1 MRGCTQPCQWYDEF
15 AFLKYNDI
23 IFASATPANSQASL
37 EARRNGKPYHICIS
51 TTPGDLNTPQGIYA
65 KQFFDNAAQFEEKM
79 YDWTPEE
86 VQNYIKKNS
95 QNDFLYIEFSYKQ
108 LGRSEE
114 WFVEQCRALNMDLFK
129 IKREILLQ
137 WNKSSDLSPFTEEQ
151 IELLYQ
157 NVKDPVTTLTID
169 NVYNIQIYKSD
180 FNWRSSLMMGVDVS
194 GGYSLDNSA
203 FTIWDPNS
211 GEIVATFKNNIIDT
225 VEFSELIY
233 KVIKTYFVNTCII
246 IERNSY
252 GKAVIDMLLKTDI
265 SKNIHYELKREQAA
279 KRVQD
284 VKKQTFS
291 VSNQN
296 RAYGVNTDNNTRP
309 MMIDLLR
316 EIINEEYNKINSK
329 EIVEEIAGLERTK
342 NNKIEHGLTTHDDM
356 LFSFLV
362 LRYVWTYGTNLGK
375 FFINKARTSNT
386 GNYTISPQ
394 DYVRRI
400 QMVTNLNKNDNRYT
414 GNNSLSAE
422 FIREQKM
429 LKKQDEEMSFHD
441 KEVKRR
447 NDAFNRILDLNSK
460 ESQKRFDNLY
470 KDFIDNNKNNNFW

>member
-1 MRGCTQPCQWYDEF
+1 MNIMRGCTQPCQWYDEF

-37 EARRNGKPYHICIS
+37 EAKRNGKPYHICIS

-65 KQFFDNAAQFEEKM
+65 KQFFDNAAKFEEKM
-79 YDWTPEE
+79 YDWTPDE

-157 NVKDPVTTLTID
+157 NVKNPVTTLTID

-180 FNWRSSLMMGVDVS
+180 FNWHSSLMMGVDVS

-233 KVIKTYFVNTCII
+233 KVIKT
-246 IERNSY
+246 
-252 GKAVIDMLLKTDI
+252 
-265 SKNIHYELKREQAA
+265 
-279 KRVQD
+279 
-284 VKKQTFS
+284 
-291 VSNQN
+291 
-296 RAYGVNTDNNTRP
+296 
-309 MMIDLLR
+309 
-316 EIINEEYNKINSK
+316 
-329 EIVEEIAGLERTK
+329 
-342 NNKIEHGLTTHDDM
+342 
-356 LFSFLV
+356 
-362 LRYVWTYGTNLGK
+362 
-375 FFINKARTSNT
+375 
-386 GNYTISPQ
+386 
-394 DYVRRI
+394 
-400 QMVTNLNKNDNRYT
+400 
-414 GNNSLSAE
+414 
-422 FIREQKM
+422 
-429 LKKQDEEMSFHD
+429 
-441 KEVKRR
+441 
-447 NDAFNRILDLNSK
+447 
-460 ESQKRFDNLY
+460 
-470 KDFIDNNKNNNFW
+470 